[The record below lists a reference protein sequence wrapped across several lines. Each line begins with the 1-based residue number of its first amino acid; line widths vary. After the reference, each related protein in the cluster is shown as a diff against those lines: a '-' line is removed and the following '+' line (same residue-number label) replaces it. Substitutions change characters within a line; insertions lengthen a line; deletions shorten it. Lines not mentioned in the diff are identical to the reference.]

1 MLYSFFCV
9 IHRSLYFICRRFG
22 LLCPIFIIGVSRKF
36 NRDKIVVL
44 FIQEKLWIEISLNQ
58 SSEEKKGACPSGER
72 GCGG

>member
-1 MLYSFFCV
+1 MLCS
-9 IHRSLYFICRRFG
+9 
-22 LLCPIFIIGVSRKF
+22 IFIVGVSRKF